1 MAKATFNRKIIEK
14 EIKLDEKTLERISLF
29 GTAVEQL
36 TETELVVEVS
46 PNRPDLLS
54 TRGFLR
60 AIKAF
65 LSNKPKITTYQVKSP
80 AKDMFVKIDPSVNSV
95 RPYTVCAIVKG
106 LTFNDDKIKE
116 IIDIQEKLHAT
127 LGRNRKKLAI
137 GVYPLEKITLP
148 ITYEARTPDKIL
160 FIPLEETKEMNGLQ
174 ILQRHP
180 TGREYAHLL
189 EGKDKFPV
197 FVDAKG
203 KIMSMPP
210 IINSHETGKIT
221 EQTKDVFIECSGFH
235 RPTLEIALNIL
246 VTSLAEMSGTIYAV
260 QLKSGKNKEQTP
272 NLKPL
277 TIKVDLNKINSL
289 LGLNLKEKELSALL
303 AKMGHEYKKGTVKY
317 PSWRSDILHWV
328 DIAEDTSIAYGY
340 DKLVPEI
347 PKVSTIGEA
356 NKLESFK
363 ETLARI
369 LVGLGLQ
376 EISTFHLI
384 KPDEAKLSKSSNKIE
399 LKDSKTDY
407 KLLRQNLTI
416 PMLRILSE
424 NKDKEYPQNLFEI
437 GRVFSEDKS
446 EETGIHEE
454 DKVIISLCP
463 SNVTNL
469 KQVLDS
475 IFAALGKEFKI
486 SEKEV
491 PYCIDGRSAEILIN
505 NKTCGVFGELHP
517 ETLKSWGIKM
527 PVALAEFS
535 LSALI

>member
-289 LGLNLKEKELSALL
+289 LGLNLKEKQLSALL

-328 DIAEDTSIAYGY
+328 DIAEDTAIAYGY

-527 PVALAEFS
+527 P
-535 LSALI
+535 